1 MSSRLSSY
9 EFRAY
14 RKRDRTI
21 ILHLRSLLLIET
33 RVTFG
38 DSYLSGMSAAV
49 RLANGKHLVLD
60 SLSIGCDLAVPF
72 DGRTMAI
79 DVRLP
84 VPTGLM
90 DLRPGFAS
98 LDLRVGWAI
107 AGAPLEARVTSKVV
121 VGTVRGDRARTGRS
135 THTPLPA

>member
-1 MSSRLSSY
+1 MESRLSNY
-9 EFRAY
+9 EFHSY
-14 RKRDRTI
+14 RRRDRTI

-49 RLANGKHLVLD
+49 RLDNGKHFVLD

-72 DGRTMAI
+72 DRRTKAI
-79 DVRLP
+79 HVWLSA
-84 VPTGLM
+84 PTGLT
-90 DLRPGFAS
+90 DLRSGFAQ

-107 AGAPLEARVTSKVV
+107 AGAPLEARVRSKVV
-121 VGTVRGDRARTGRS
+121 VGSVRGR
-135 THTPLPA
+135 